1 VMYGQV
7 AQLGPVRA
15 WASQRN
21 VIVVLMLIVLAEAVV
36 AAIFAPW
43 GVPLLLGSKFE
54 PAVGLLQTLL
64 LGAVGMILATAMTP
78 QWIGRGLFGQ
88 LSLVTIG
95 LGVLSVAANVVLVP
109 RYRAYGAAWASVG
122 AYALAAGVQYW
133 LILKCES
140 GFKAARDPAYE
151 PS

>member
-1 VMYGQV
+1 MTSCSVLIVNHYLGAVDTGQYQAAQQVMGVLLIVPQGALMVMYGQV

-64 LGAVGMILATAMTP
+64 LD
-78 QWIGRGLFGQ
+78 RK
-88 LSLVTIG
+88 
-95 LGVLSVAANVVLVP
+95 SV
-109 RYRAYGAAWASVG
+109 
-122 AYALAAGVQYW
+122 
-133 LILKCES
+133 
-140 GFKAARDPAYE
+140 
-151 PS
+151 